1 MLFDEAPN
9 HTQRFEQAIATAFAC
24 RSIVKYNSTLGE
36 EQKNEIL
43 ADLDSTLQFL
53 RERLIANAAIESN
66 SVIPPLQL
74 AQLLATSAE
83 DHEEEEDEE
92 VGKVQESAM
101 IGADSLAHQDMR
113 ELSEPLMH
121 NLYKLYHAYLTT
133 QPGKGIHALEAR
145 YKIVMSILDDVE
157 ATLRLQRDTSARE
170 DNDSPIYRVRGFITA
185 LYSMFHEFAAVLAE
199 LLEGKNI
206 MAETDELTALQKF
219 AAGEIHHQYL
229 LRDITPLMRV
239 YGAHLQLQQS
249 KGSLA
254 TLVNDAA
261 AFFIF
266 MEEKLAVDLAKRQ
279 ELMERLRSVID
290 LFHDISSL
298 LSDYEQAFSATLSQ
312 SVSR

>member
-9 HTQRFEQAIATAFAC
+9 HIQRFEQAIATAFAC
-24 RSIVKYNSTLGE
+24 RSIIKYNSTLGE

-43 ADLDSTLQFL
+43 ADLDSSLQFL
-53 RERLIANAAIESN
+53 RERLIANTAIESN

-74 AQLLATSAE
+74 AQLLAASAE
-83 DHEEEEDEE
+83 DREDEE
-92 VGKVQESAM
+92 VGEAQESAT
-101 IGADSLAHQDMR
+101 IGADALARQDMR

-133 QPGKGIHALEAR
+133 RPGKGIHALEVR
-145 YKIVMSILDDVE
+145 YKIVMGILDDVE
-157 ATLRLQRDTSARE
+157 TALRFQRDTSAGE
-170 DNDSPIYRVRGFITA
+170 DYESPICRVRGFITA

-219 AAGEIHHQYL
+219 AAGEVHPQYL

-239 YGAHLQLQQS
+239 YSAHLQLQQS
-249 KGSLA
+249 KGSLT

-266 MEEKLAVDLAKRQ
+266 MEDKLAANLARRQ
-279 ELMERLRSVID
+279 EIVERLRSVTE
-290 LFHDISSL
+290 LFQDISSL

-312 SVSR
+312 